1 MGDNTHRTRFAHA
14 RASARNLSHISFDS
28 KSRENCLNRLF
39 SLKRCQKS
47 VVKQKKSSLDKPDLL
62 TNLFSHLV
70 KPKSH

>member
-1 MGDNTHRTRFAHA
+1 MGDNTHLTRFAHA

-47 VVKQKKSSLDKPDLL
+47 VVKQKKSS
-62 TNLFSHLV
+62 
-70 KPKSH
+70 